1 MLFPSFHKAALNLT
15 HFFFFTWVFF
25 FPYGCL
31 SKEPCLSIPFH
42 FDGKNISFNSI
53 FKYYIIETTSKKK
66 N

>member
-15 HFFFFTWVFF
+15 HFFFLLGFSSSHMAVKAKN
-25 FPYGCL
+25 L
-31 SKEPCLSIPFH
+31 VSIPFH